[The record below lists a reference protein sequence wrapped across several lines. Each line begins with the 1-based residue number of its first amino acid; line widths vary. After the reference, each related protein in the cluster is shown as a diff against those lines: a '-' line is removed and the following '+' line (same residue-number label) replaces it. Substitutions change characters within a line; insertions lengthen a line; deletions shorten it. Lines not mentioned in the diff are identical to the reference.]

1 MEKEKSKMRVGK
13 KRTLVNT
20 SVLIFIGVGVLLF
33 LVIGYYLF
41 KYFNIFDLYNSSKC
55 GNY

>member
-1 MEKEKSKMRVGK
+1 MEKEKSKMRFVK

-41 KYFNIFDLYNSSKC
+41 KYFLV
-55 GNY
+55 